1 MDEEQVRKII
11 RDELSSLLGIDRY
24 IFNLHL
30 QILDARNIQF
40 GRTNGTMLGTASDQ
54 KLAFYGVTPIIQP
67 ATVADPTGGLVV
79 NTEARGTINT
89 IIDRLQALGLLST

>member
-79 NTEARGTINT
+79 DTEARGTINT

>member
-30 QILDARNIQF
+30 QILDARNIQL
-40 GRTNGTMLGTASDQ
+40 GRENGTMLGTASDQ

-79 NTEARGTINT
+79 DTEARGTINT